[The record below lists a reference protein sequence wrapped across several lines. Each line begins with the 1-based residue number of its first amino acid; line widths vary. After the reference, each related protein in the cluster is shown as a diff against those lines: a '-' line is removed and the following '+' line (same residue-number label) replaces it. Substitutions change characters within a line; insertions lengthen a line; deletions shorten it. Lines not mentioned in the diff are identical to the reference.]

1 MKLQILVFGI
11 FTDIFKA
18 NKVNLELPKPLNVG
32 QLRAFIIKNYPQTE
46 ALNFAIAVDE
56 AYADDEQIIKNHQTI
71 ALIPP
76 TSGG

>member
-1 MKLQILVFGI
+1 MKLLVFGV

-18 NKVNLELPKPLNVG
+18 NQVEFDLPNLLNVG
-32 QLRAFIIKNYPQTE
+32 DLKKIIISKYPQT
-46 ALNFAIAVDE
+46 AFLNFAIAVDE